1 MQKKIGEIHDLSR
14 ENVSR
19 EIKMKRCSKCML
31 PENYPGIVFNK
42 DGICNYCV
50 GHTGREYGG
59 VDALKR
65 DIEAALE
72 KKQKERSKE
81 YDCMICFSG
90 GRDSSFL
97 LHYFK
102 KVLNL
107 RVLAYSVDNG
117 FIPEQTKMNMKNIT
131 EMLNVKL
138 VIEKHQNLE
147 RCLKHHISAWI
158 KRPSAAM
165 IGLLCTGCKYSMV
178 SRIKKFA
185 EKKKIPVVILGET
198 PFETEGHYKRNLM
211 KINPNSG
218 DNSAIDRSFIA
229 GYLNRVLRNPRWVLK
244 PYALMMQFAEY
255 FFYFR
260 KNVLGAG
267 DFFPFFPF
275 MNYIRWEEKKVT
287 AILTKELDWKQNPD
301 VEMNWRGD
309 CQIAILKL
317 YLYKKILGFN
327 DTDEGLSCLI
337 RDKQI
342 TRQEAMERLEKEG
355 NIPEGAVKEIFKD
368 LGLSYPELEKTLD
381 SLSFNPGS

>member
-1 MQKKIGEIHDLSR
+1 MGKKTEEIYDLSKEKVSK
-14 ENVSR
+14 ENKV
-19 EIKMKRCSKCML
+19 KRCSKCIL
-31 PENYPGIVFNK
+31 PGNYPGIVFNK

-50 GHTGREYGG
+50 GHTVREYGG
-59 VDALKR
+59 MDALKR

-97 LHYFK
+97 LYYFK

-131 EMLNVKL
+131 DMLNVKL

-185 EKKKIPVVILGET
+185 EKEKIPIVILGET

-218 DNSAIDRSFIA
+218 DSSTIDRSFIA
-229 GYLNRVLRNPRWVLK
+229 GYLNRVLRNPRWILN

-260 KNVLGAG
+260 KNVLGIG

-275 MNYIRWEEKKVT
+275 MNYIRWEEKKVVS
-287 AILTKELDWKQNPD
+287 ILTKELDWKQNPN

-309 CQIAILKL
+309 CQVAILKL

-342 TRQEAMERLEKEG
+342 TRQEALERLGKEG
-355 NIPEGAVKEIFKD
+355 TIPEGAVKEVFKNLGVSD
-368 LGLSYPELEKTLD
+368 LKLEKALN
-381 SLSFNPGS
+381 SFSPST